1 MDILSFNNV
10 FFVGIA
16 GTGMS
21 AIAQYLNGMGKS
33 VSGSDREFGRSES
46 NTVQKQFERIGLRCF
61 PQDGSG
67 ITVHTQMV
75 VVSTA
80 IEESNPE
87 YQKAL
92 QLGIPV
98 VKRSELLAEICN
110 TRKTIAIGGTS
121 GKSTTT
127 AMIFHI
133 MQECGHSPSLITG
146 AGLSSLQEQD
156 LPGNAWV
163 GTGDWLVI
171 EADESDGSI
180 VGYKPTIGV
189 LLNVDRDH
197 KEENELMSL
206 FRTFKNNTTRTFIT
220 NQDDELARS
229 LSQDPQNNFSLQGK
243 AGYIGT
249 DFKQNGFNISFNV
262 SGTQFILHAIG
273 QHNMQNALAA
283 TAASVTAA
291 GISLGEVAN
300 AIATYRGIYRRT
312 QLVAVC
318 NGVNVVDDFAH
329 NPAEVAAAIRACQ
342 AISARVFAWF
352 QPHGYGPLKFM
363 HRELSER
370 LCETLRT
377 VDTIILSDVYYAGGT
392 VQKDINSD
400 IVIDAVAPSRN
411 ALFIPDRKLVGKFL
425 RDNVRSGDT
434 VLLMGARDPY
444 LAQFANS
451 LANELS

>member
-1 MDILSFNNV
+1 MDILSLNNV

-21 AIAQYLNGMGKS
+21 AIAQYLCGMGKS

-46 NTVQKQFERIGLRCF
+46 NATQTQFERIGLRCF

-67 ITVHTQMV
+67 ITAETQMV

-80 IEESNPE
+80 IEESNLE
-87 YQKAL
+87 YQKAV

-98 VKRSELLAEICN
+98 VKRSALLAEICN
-110 TRKTIAIGGTS
+110 TRKTIAVGGTS

-133 MQECGHSPSLITG
+133 LQECGQDPSLITG
-146 AGLSSLQEQD
+146 AGLSALQEQD

-163 GTGDWLVI
+163 GAGEWLVI

-180 VGYKPTIGV
+180 VGYKPAIGV

-197 KEENELMSL
+197 KEQDELMAL
-206 FRTFKNNTTRTFIT
+206 FRTFRNNTVGSFIT
-220 NQDDELARS
+220 NQDDDLASS
-229 LSQDPQNNFSLQGK
+229 LSQDVQNDFSISGK
-243 AGYIGT
+243 GKYAGSGFVQDGFTIS
-249 DFKQNGFNISFNV
+249 FNIS
-262 SGTQFILHAIG
+262 GTAFTLNAIG
-273 QHNMQNALAA
+273 RHNMQNVIAA
-283 TAASVTAA
+283 VAASIKAT
-291 GISLGEVAN
+291 GISLADASS
-300 AIATYRGIYRRT
+300 AIASYRGIYRRT
-312 QLVAVC
+312 QLVAVAK
-318 NGVNVVDDFAH
+318 GVNVVDDFAH
-329 NPAEVAAAIRACQ
+329 NPAEVVAAIRACQ
-342 AISARVFAWF
+342 AISPRVFAWF

-370 LCETLRT
+370 LCETLRAADT
-377 VDTIILSDVYYAGGT
+377 VLLSDVYYAGGT

-400 IVIDAVAPSRN
+400 AVTSAVSPSKK
-411 ALFIPDRKLVGKFL
+411 ALFVPDRKDVATYLKTV
-425 RDNVRSGDT
+425 VRQGDT

-444 LAQFANS
+444 LAQFARS
-451 LANELS
+451 VADELA

>member
-1 MDILSFNNV
+1 MDILSLNNV

-21 AIAQYLNGMGKS
+21 AIAQYLNGMGKA

-46 NTVQKQFERIGLRCF
+46 NATQTQFERIGLRCF

-67 ITVHTQMV
+67 ITADTQMV

-80 IEESNPE
+80 IEESNLE
-87 YQKAL
+87 YQKAI
-92 QLGIPV
+92 QLGVPV
-98 VKRSELLAEICN
+98 VKRSALLAEICN
-110 TRKTIAIGGTS
+110 TRKTIAVGGTS

-133 MQECGHSPSLITG
+133 LQECGQEPSLITG

-163 GTGDWLVI
+163 GAGDWLVI

-197 KEENELMSL
+197 KEQDELMAL
-206 FRTFKNNTTRTFIT
+206 FSTFRNNTVGTFIT
-220 NQDDELARS
+220 NQDDELACS
-229 LSQDPQNNFSLQGK
+229 LSQNPANDFSINGKGKFNGSGFVQTGFTIRFSVDGTPFSL
-243 AGYIGT
+243 
-249 DFKQNGFNISFNV
+249 N
-262 SGTQFILHAIG
+262 AIG
-273 QHNMQNALAA
+273 QHNMQNVVAA
-283 TAASVTAA
+283 VAASSKAA
-291 GISLGEVAN
+291 GLSLSDIAQ
-300 AIATYRGIYRRT
+300 AIASYRGIYRRT
-312 QLVAVC
+312 QLVAVA

-329 NPAEVAAAIRACQ
+329 NPAEVVAAIRACQ
-342 AISARVFAWF
+342 AISTRVFAWF

-363 HRELSER
+363 HQELSER
-370 LCETLRT
+370 LCETLRPEDT
-377 VDTIILSDVYYAGGT
+377 VLLSDVYYAGGT
-392 VQKDINSD
+392 VQKDINSN
-400 IVIDAVAPSRN
+400 VVTDAVSVCKKAQ
-411 ALFIPDRKLVGKFL
+411 FIADRKHLASHLKTV
-425 RDNVRSGDT
+425 VRPGDT

-444 LAQFANS
+444 LAQFARS
-451 LANELS
+451 VADALA